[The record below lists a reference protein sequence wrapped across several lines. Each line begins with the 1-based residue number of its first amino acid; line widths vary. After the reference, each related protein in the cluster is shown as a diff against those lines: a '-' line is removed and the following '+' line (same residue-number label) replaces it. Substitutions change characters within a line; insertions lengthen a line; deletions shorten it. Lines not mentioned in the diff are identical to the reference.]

1 MPAATSS
8 AHKRGAPAS
17 KPGAP
22 PRIDDFFVCI
32 GAQKAG
38 TTWLA
43 RILSSHPDL
52 FMSPV
57 KELHYFDHVGG
68 LTQHLSERKLR
79 SRNRKFWQRLLTQ
92 WHRFGELK
100 GQRAWYR
107 SYLSGPVDDA
117 WYAALFA
124 TRDGKRFAGEATPE
138 YAIIGEDGFR
148 HLHRLAPDARL
159 LFIMRNPVTRA
170 WSQALHHCRTTH
182 RDALRMKADDLIR
195 VMGDAPNFAALCDYA
210 TTLETVARVFPPE
223 QVMTMFYEDMHRDR
237 EKALRDVCAFIG
249 IGFDAG
255 ALPELG
261 KRFNRSQDVPL
272 PDDMR
277 AHLRERLR
285 DQALRVKAIT
295 GRIPPA
301 WEKEFGL

>member
-1 MPAATSS
+1 MPS
-8 AHKRGAPAS
+8 ANANLPAGTTAGPS
-17 KPGAP
+17 PQI
-22 PRIDDFFVCI
+22 RDFFVCI

-68 LTQHLSERKLR
+68 LTQHLSDRKLR

-100 GQRAWYR
+100 GQRAWYKA
-107 SYLSGPVDDA
+107 YLDGPVDDA
-117 WYAALFA
+117 WYARLFLD
-124 TRDGKRFAGEATPE
+124 RDGKRFAGEATPE
-138 YAIIGEDGFR
+138 YAIIGETGFR
-148 HLHRLAPDARL
+148 HMARLAPEARL

-182 RDALRMKADDLIR
+182 RDAMRLRMAELIR
-195 VMGDAPNFAALCDYA
+195 VMEDAPNFEALCDYA
-210 TTLETVARVFPPE
+210 ATLETVGRVFPAE
-223 QVMTMFYEDMHRDR
+223 QIMTLFYEDMHQDR
-237 EKALRDVCAFIG
+237 EGALRKVCSFIG
-249 IGFDAG
+249 VSFDAQ

-261 KRFNRSQDVPL
+261 RRFNRSQDVPL
-272 PDDMR
+272 PDEMR
-277 AHLRERLR
+277 THLRERLLG
-285 DQALRVKAIT
+285 QALRVKAIT
-295 GRIPPA
+295 GRVPKA
-301 WEKEFGL
+301 WETEFGI